1 MRLVVDCMVSINN
14 ITIVNLYVY
23 VCLSVLFATHTFVYA
38 ICNNVCKGTFHV
50 TVSTRTILALV
61 GLGTSHLSQSVCHF
75 TPHLPFRFYSLVIVT
90 VWLSCDGPQI
100 GRVQL

>member
-1 MRLVVDCMVSINN
+1 MRLVVDCMISINN

-23 VCLSVLFATHTFVYA
+23 VCMSILIATHTFVYT

-61 GLGTSHLSQSVCHF
+61 GLGTSHLSVS
-75 TPHLPFRFYSLVIVT
+75 LSFYSSPPIQILQ
-90 VWLSCDGPQI
+90 LGYCDSM
-100 GRVQL
+100 VVM